1 MSGIQWSNFAWSRYP
16 WPVDDTIARIYR
28 TGAGKYRV
36 CSVRDRTAGAFDPK
50 YDTKADA
57 MRAALDSGYTHGTGS
72 GMYHSGVRELRSEL
86 HMP

>member
-1 MSGIQWSNFAWSRYP
+1 MAGIQWSNFTRFRYP
-16 WPVDDTIARIYR
+16 WGAPDRVARIFEESTGKYHVCSEQVYVLDAR
-28 TGAGKYRV
+28 GAG
-36 CSVRDRTAGAFDPK
+36 